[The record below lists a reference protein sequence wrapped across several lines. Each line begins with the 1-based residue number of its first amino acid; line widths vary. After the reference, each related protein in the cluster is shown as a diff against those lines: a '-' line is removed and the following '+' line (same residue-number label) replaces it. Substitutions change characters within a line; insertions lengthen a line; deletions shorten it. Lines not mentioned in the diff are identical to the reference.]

1 MNWLFFSIATALLWG
16 TAELF
21 YKKGAQPDEKYS
33 HLKISVWV
41 GVVMGAHAIYTLL
54 TQDIGY
60 NPANLLIYLPV
71 SLFYIF
77 SMTFSY
83 FGMRF
88 LEESISDPIENTAGV
103 ICVLLFAIFM
113 GDEFSALTWIAVA
126 VITLGVVGVSY
137 IENRGETP
145 RKKLL
150 GKKLAIVAFCMPF
163 VYALLDA
170 FGTFLDDAFFLV
182 EDIAN
187 APFVDVTEE
196 TIEAVANPSYELP
209 FALFALFMGDEFS
222 WLTWLSVGVITVG
235 VVGVSYLENH
245 GETTRKKNY
254 GKALA
259 IISFCMPFVYAL
271 LDAFGTFLDDAF
283 FLIEDVASSPLV
295 DVTEETIEAVANTS
309 YELTFALFALCLFI
323 FMKSKKVK
331 FGSVPQ
337 HKDKILAAVFET
349 AGQFTYVYAL
359 GGVDAVAA
367 PILSSVCVVSLLL
380 SRIFLKE
387 KLSWKTYAFI
397 AVVIV
402 GILLLAVSE
411 EL

>member
-1 MNWLFFSIATALLWG
+1 MSWLFFSVATALLWG

-21 YKKGAQPDEKYS
+21 YKKGARPDEKYS

-41 GVVMGAHAIYTLL
+41 GVVMGIHAVYTLL
-54 TQDIGY
+54 TQNIGF
-60 NPANLLIYLPV
+60 NPMNLLIYLPV

-126 VITLGVVGVSY
+126 VITVGVVGVSY
-137 IENRGETP
+137 LENKGETP
-145 RKKLL
+145 RKKTY
-150 GKKLAIVAFCMPF
+150 GKKLAVVAFIMPF
-163 VYALLDA
+163 LYALLDA

-182 EDIAN
+182 EDIAS

-196 TIEAVANPSYELP
+196 T
-209 FALFALFMGDEFS
+209 M
-222 WLTWLSVGVITVG
+222 
-235 VVGVSYLENH
+235 
-245 GETTRKKNY
+245 
-254 GKALA
+254 
-259 IISFCMPFVYAL
+259 
-271 LDAFGTFLDDAF
+271 
-283 FLIEDVASSPLV
+283 
-295 DVTEETIEAVANTS
+295 EAVANTS
-309 YELTFALFALCLFI
+309 YELTFALFALILFI
-323 FMKSKKVK
+323 FMKAKGVK
-331 FGSVPQ
+331 FGPVKQ
-337 HKDKILAAVFET
+337 HKDKIMAAVFET

-402 GILLLAVSE
+402 GILLLAVAE

>member
-1 MNWLFFSIATALLWG
+1 MSWLFFSVATALLWG

-21 YKKGAQPDEKYS
+21 YKKGARPDEKYS

-41 GVVMGAHAIYTLL
+41 GVVMGIHAVYTLL
-54 TQDIGY
+54 TQDIGF
-60 NPANLLIYLPV
+60 NPMNLLIYLPV

-113 GDEFSALTWIAVA
+113 GDEFSALTWIAVG
-126 VITLGVVGVSY
+126 VITVGVVGVSY
-137 IENRGETP
+137 LENKGETP
-145 RKKLL
+145 RKKTY
-150 GKKLAIVAFCMPF
+150 GKKLAVVAFIMPF
-163 VYALLDA
+163 LYALLDA

-182 EDIAN
+182 EDIAS

-196 TIEAVANPSYELP
+196 T
-209 FALFALFMGDEFS
+209 M
-222 WLTWLSVGVITVG
+222 
-235 VVGVSYLENH
+235 
-245 GETTRKKNY
+245 
-254 GKALA
+254 
-259 IISFCMPFVYAL
+259 
-271 LDAFGTFLDDAF
+271 
-283 FLIEDVASSPLV
+283 
-295 DVTEETIEAVANTS
+295 EAVANTS
-309 YELTFALFALCLFI
+309 YELTFALFALGLFI
-323 FMKSKKVK
+323 FMKAKGVK
-331 FGSVPQ
+331 FGPVPQ

-387 KLSWKTYAFI
+387 KLSWKTYLFI
-397 AVVIV
+397 GIVIV
-402 GILLLAVSE
+402 GILLLAVAE

>member
-1 MNWLFFSIATALLWG
+1 MSWLFFSIATALLWG

-21 YKKGAQPDEKYS
+21 YKKGARPDEKYS
-33 HLKISVWV
+33 HLKICVWV
-41 GVVMGAHAIYTLL
+41 GVVMGAHAIFTLL
-54 TQDIGY
+54 TQDINY
-60 NPANLLIYLPV
+60 NPVNLIRYLPV
-71 SLFYIF
+71 SMMYIV
-77 SMTFSY
+77 SMAFSY

-103 ICVLLFAIFM
+103 LCVVLFAVFM
-113 GDEFSALTWIAVA
+113 KDEFSILTWVAVA
-126 VITLGVVGVSY
+126 IIAIGVVGVGY
-137 IENRGETP
+137 LENKGETP
-145 RKKLL
+145 RKKKY
-150 GKKLAIVAFCMPF
+150 GKKLAIIAFIMPF
-163 VYALLDA
+163 IYAFLDA

-182 EDIAN
+182 EDIA
-187 APFVDVTEE
+187 AT
-196 TIEAVANPSYELP
+196 
-209 FALFALFMGDEFS
+209 
-222 WLTWLSVGVITVG
+222 
-235 VVGVSYLENH
+235 
-245 GETTRKKNY
+245 
-254 GKALA
+254 
-259 IISFCMPFVYAL
+259 
-271 LDAFGTFLDDAF
+271 
-283 FLIEDVASSPLV
+283 PLV

-309 YELTFALFALCLFI
+309 YELTFALFALALFI

-331 FGSVPQ
+331 FGGVPQ

-367 PILSSVCVVSLLL
+367 PILSSVCVISLLL

-402 GILLLAVSE
+402 GILLLAVAE

>member
-21 YKKGAQPDEKYS
+21 YKKGARPDEKYS
-33 HLKISVWV
+33 HLKICVWV
-41 GVVMGAHAIYTLL
+41 GVVMGAHAIFTLL
-54 TQDIGY
+54 TQDIDY
-60 NPANLLIYLPV
+60 NPINLLVYAPV
-71 SLFYIF
+71 SLFYII
-77 SMTFSY
+77 SMAFSY

-113 GDEFSALTWIAVA
+113 GDEFSVLTWVA
-126 VITLGVVGVSY
+126 VGVITVGVVGVSY
-137 IENRGETP
+137 LENHGETP
-145 RKKLL
+145 RKKNL
-150 GKKLAIVAFCMPF
+150 GKKLAIVSFCMPF
-163 VYALLDA
+163 LYALLDA

-182 EDIAN
+182 ED
-187 APFVDVTEE
+187 
-196 TIEAVANPSYELP
+196 
-209 FALFALFMGDEFS
+209 
-222 WLTWLSVGVITVG
+222 
-235 VVGVSYLENH
+235 
-245 GETTRKKNY
+245 
-254 GKALA
+254 
-259 IISFCMPFVYAL
+259 
-271 LDAFGTFLDDAF
+271 
-283 FLIEDVASSPLV
+283 VASTPLV
-295 DVTEETIEAVANTS
+295 GVTEETIEAVANTS
-309 YELTFALFALCLFI
+309 YELTFALFALGLFI
-323 FMKSKKVK
+323 FMKAKKVK
-331 FGSVPQ
+331 FGPVPQ

-397 AVVIV
+397 AVVII
-402 GILLLAVSE
+402 GILLLAVAE

>member
-1 MNWLFFSIATALLWG
+1 MSWLFFSIATALLWG

-21 YKKGAQPDEKYS
+21 YKKGAKPDEKYS

-54 TQDIGY
+54 TQDIHY

-113 GDEFSALTWIAVA
+113 GDEFSLLTWIAVV
-126 VITLGVVGVSY
+126 VITVGVVGVSFL
-137 IENRGETP
+137 ENHGETQ
-145 RKKLL
+145 RKKKL

-163 VYALLDA
+163 VYAFLDA

-196 TIEAVANPSYELP
+196 TIEAVAN
-209 FALFALFMGDEFS
+209 
-222 WLTWLSVGVITVG
+222 
-235 VVGVSYLENH
+235 
-245 GETTRKKNY
+245 
-254 GKALA
+254 
-259 IISFCMPFVYAL
+259 
-271 LDAFGTFLDDAF
+271 
-283 FLIEDVASSPLV
+283 
-295 DVTEETIEAVANTS
+295 TS
-309 YELTFALFALCLFI
+309 YELTFALFALILFL
-323 FMKSKKVK
+323 FMKAKKVK
-331 FGSVPQ
+331 FGPVPQ

-397 AVVIV
+397 AVVIF
-402 GILLLAVSE
+402 GILLLAVAE

>member
-1 MNWLFFSIATALLWG
+1 MSWLLFSIATAVLWG

-21 YKKGAQPDEKYS
+21 YKKGAQPNEKYS
-33 HLKISVWV
+33 HLKICVWV
-41 GVVMGAHAIYTLL
+41 GVVMGVHAIFTLL

-60 NPANLLIYLPV
+60 NPINLLVYLPV
-71 SLFYIF
+71 SLFYII
-77 SMTFSY
+77 SMAFSY

-103 ICVLLFAIFM
+103 ICVLLFALFM

-126 VITLGVVGVSY
+126 VIGIGVFGVSY
-137 IENRGETP
+137 LENKGETP
-145 RKKLL
+145 RKKNY
-150 GKKLAIVAFCMPF
+150 GKVLAVVAFIMPF
-163 VYALLDA
+163 LYALLDA

-187 APFVDVTEE
+187 T
-196 TIEAVANPSYELP
+196 
-209 FALFALFMGDEFS
+209 
-222 WLTWLSVGVITVG
+222 
-235 VVGVSYLENH
+235 
-245 GETTRKKNY
+245 
-254 GKALA
+254 
-259 IISFCMPFVYAL
+259 
-271 LDAFGTFLDDAF
+271 
-283 FLIEDVASSPLV
+283 PLV

-309 YELTFALFALCLFI
+309 YELTFALFALGLFI
-323 FMKSKKVK
+323 FMKAKKVK
-331 FGSVPQ
+331 FGPVPQ

-367 PILSSVCVVSLLL
+367 PILSSVCVVSLVL

-387 KLSWKTYAFI
+387 KLSWKTYAMI

>member
-1 MNWLFFSIATALLWG
+1 MSWLFFSVATALLWG

-21 YKKGAQPDEKYS
+21 YKKGARPDEKYS

-41 GVVMGAHAIYTLL
+41 GVVMGIHAVYTLL
-54 TQDIGY
+54 TQDIGF
-60 NPANLLIYLPV
+60 NPMNLIIYLPV

-126 VITLGVVGVSY
+126 VITVGVVGVSY
-137 IENRGETP
+137 LENKGETP
-145 RKKLL
+145 RKKTY
-150 GKKLAIVAFCMPF
+150 GKKLAVVAFIMPF
-163 VYALLDA
+163 LYALLDA

-182 EDIAN
+182 EDIAA
-187 APFVDVTEE
+187 APF
-196 TIEAVANPSYELP
+196 
-209 FALFALFMGDEFS
+209 
-222 WLTWLSVGVITVG
+222 
-235 VVGVSYLENH
+235 
-245 GETTRKKNY
+245 
-254 GKALA
+254 
-259 IISFCMPFVYAL
+259 
-271 LDAFGTFLDDAF
+271 
-283 FLIEDVASSPLV
+283 V

-309 YELTFALFALCLFI
+309 YELTFALFALGLFI
-323 FMKSKKVK
+323 FMKAKGVK
-331 FGSVPQ
+331 FGPVKQ
-337 HKDKILAAVFET
+337 HKDKIMAAVFET

-402 GILLLAVSE
+402 GILLLAVAE

>member
-1 MNWLFFSIATALLWG
+1 MSWLFFSIATALLWG

-21 YKKGAQPDEKYS
+21 YKKGAQPNEKYS
-33 HLKISVWV
+33 HLKICVWV
-41 GVVMGAHAIYTLL
+41 GVVMGAHAIFTLL

-60 NPANLLIYLPV
+60 NPVNLLIYLPV
-71 SLFYIF
+71 SAFYII
-77 SMTFSY
+77 SMAFSY

-113 GDEFSALTWIAVA
+113 GDEFSLLTWIAVG
-126 VITLGVVGVSY
+126 VITVGVVGVSY
-137 IENRGETP
+137 MENAGDTP
-145 RKKLL
+145 RKKIY
-150 GKKLAIVAFCMPF
+150 GKKLAVIAFIMPF
-163 VYALLDA
+163 LYALLDA

-196 TIEAVANPSYELP
+196 TIEAVAN
-209 FALFALFMGDEFS
+209 
-222 WLTWLSVGVITVG
+222 
-235 VVGVSYLENH
+235 
-245 GETTRKKNY
+245 
-254 GKALA
+254 
-259 IISFCMPFVYAL
+259 
-271 LDAFGTFLDDAF
+271 
-283 FLIEDVASSPLV
+283 
-295 DVTEETIEAVANTS
+295 TS
-309 YELTFALFALCLFI
+309 YELTFALFALGLFL
-323 FMKSKKVK
+323 FMKHKKVQ

-367 PILSSVCVVSLLL
+367 PILSSVCVVSLVL

-397 AVVIV
+397 TVVII
-402 GILLLAVSE
+402 GILLLAVAE

>member
-1 MNWLFFSIATALLWG
+1 MSWLFFSIATALLWG

-21 YKKGAQPDEKYS
+21 YKKGARPDEKYS
-33 HLKISVWV
+33 HLKICVWV
-41 GVVMGAHAIYTLL
+41 GIVMGAHAIFTLL

-60 NPANLLIYLPV
+60 NPVNLLIYLPV
-71 SLFYIF
+71 SLFYII
-77 SMTFSY
+77 SMAFSY

-113 GDEFSALTWIAVA
+113 GDEFSPLTWIAVG
-126 VITLGVVGVSY
+126 VITVGVVGVSY
-137 IENRGETP
+137 MENAGETP
-145 RKKLL
+145 RKKTY
-150 GKKLAIVAFCMPF
+150 GKKLAIVAFIMPF
-163 VYALLDA
+163 LYALLDA
-170 FGTFLDDAFFLV
+170 VGTFLDDAFFLV

-187 APFVDVTEE
+187 APF
-196 TIEAVANPSYELP
+196 
-209 FALFALFMGDEFS
+209 
-222 WLTWLSVGVITVG
+222 
-235 VVGVSYLENH
+235 
-245 GETTRKKNY
+245 
-254 GKALA
+254 
-259 IISFCMPFVYAL
+259 
-271 LDAFGTFLDDAF
+271 
-283 FLIEDVASSPLV
+283 V

-331 FGSVPQ
+331 FGPVPQ

-387 KLSWKTYAFI
+387 KLNWKTYAFI
-397 AVVIV
+397 TVVIV
-402 GILLLAVSE
+402 GILLLAVAE

>member
-1 MNWLFFSIATALLWG
+1 MNWLFFSVATAILWG

-21 YKKGAQPDEKYS
+21 YKKGARPDEKFS
-33 HLKISVWV
+33 HLKICVWV
-41 GVVMGAHAIYTLL
+41 GIIMGAHAVFTLL
-54 TQDIGY
+54 TQDIHY
-60 NPANLLIYLPV
+60 NPVNLLIYLPV
-71 SLFYIF
+71 SLFYII
-77 SMTFSY
+77 SMAFSY

-103 ICVLLFAIFM
+103 ICTLLFVIFLQ
-113 GDEFSALTWIAVA
+113 EEISALTWIAIA
-126 VITLGVVGVSY
+126 IITVGVLGVSFL
-137 IENRGETP
+137 ENHGETT
-145 RKKLL
+145 RKKKY
-150 GKKLAIVAFCMPF
+150 GKKLAIIAFCMPF
-163 VYALLDA
+163 LYALLDA

-196 TIEAVANPSYELP
+196 TIEAVAN
-209 FALFALFMGDEFS
+209 
-222 WLTWLSVGVITVG
+222 
-235 VVGVSYLENH
+235 
-245 GETTRKKNY
+245 
-254 GKALA
+254 
-259 IISFCMPFVYAL
+259 
-271 LDAFGTFLDDAF
+271 
-283 FLIEDVASSPLV
+283 
-295 DVTEETIEAVANTS
+295 TS
-309 YELTFALFALCLFI
+309 YELTFALFALGLFI

-331 FGSVPQ
+331 FGPVPQ

-397 AVVIV
+397 GIVIV

-411 EL
+411 EI

>member
-1 MNWLFFSIATALLWG
+1 MSWLFFSVATALLWG
-16 TAELF
+16 AAELF
-21 YKKGAQPDEKYS
+21 YKKGARPDEKYS
-33 HLKISVWV
+33 HLKICVWV
-41 GVVMGAHAIYTLL
+41 GIVMGAHAIFTLL

-60 NPANLLIYLPV
+60 NPINMIRYLPV
-71 SLFYIF
+71 SLFYII
-77 SMTFSY
+77 SMAFSY

-113 GDEFSALTWIAVA
+113 GDEFSVLTWVA
-126 VITLGVVGVSY
+126 
-137 IENRGETP
+137 
-145 RKKLL
+145 
-150 GKKLAIVAFCMPF
+150 
-163 VYALLDA
+163 
-170 FGTFLDDAFFLV
+170 
-182 EDIAN
+182 
-187 APFVDVTEE
+187 
-196 TIEAVANPSYELP
+196 
-209 FALFALFMGDEFS
+209 
-222 WLTWLSVGVITVG
+222 VGVITVG
-235 VVGVSYLENH
+235 VVGVSYLENS
-245 GETTRKKNY
+245 GDTPRKKTY
-254 GKALA
+254 GKKLA
-259 IISFCMPFVYAL
+259 VVAFIMPFVYAL

-309 YELTFALFALCLFI
+309 YELTFALFALGLFI
-323 FMKSKKVK
+323 FMKSKGVK
-331 FGSVPQ
+331 FGSVPK

-387 KLSWKTYAFI
+387 KLSWKTYVFI
-397 AVVIV
+397 GIVII
-402 GILLLAVSE
+402 GILLLAVAE